1 MASTTKAINNPTYL
15 GSMIAGQQYQAN
27 QGLPNEYDVDAE
39 LFGNIKKQ
47 FGGEG
52 KPRGVDALI
61 SGLATGAEYGS
72 KMKGIG
78 LRKEELAKYN
88 KVMDYFM
95 AANMEAEKANKKN
108 MEMEEKRQSLMPYG
122 LAGMELSYS
131 GMPYD
136 TVNNKMR
143 NLFEQAQLND
153 PNIKGK
159 YIGFIPNS
167 PLLNVRDENGKDSVF
182 SLAKIVGE
190 DGVKRIQGDWVE
202 RQKLDAQQQGV
213 QLQERVVKINED
225 YLNLEKQHSPEKI
238 EIRKLEAENALERTK
253 ELGARRIQKTRE
265 YYEPKLQAT
274 TNVINTGTKLRE
286 IVKARPDILNSL
298 SNVLYKSKHDRTDM
312 GEALNLLARQYVGDE
327 QAKEY
332 IAAFDKFTA
341 ELKIGQV
348 KGLSNPNM
356 LIDGIVSETVPGKGI
371 PPKAY
376 DKLIGDM
383 IDKAEFEK
391 SLYSDTLNATKNIVG
406 QDQSLGDFYN
416 ERIDKYISKNEK
428 KAKEYYGSE
437 NPIASLS
444 TDDLLARKKQLMGTK

>member
-27 QGLPNEYDVDAE
+27 QGLPNEHDVDAE

-47 FGGEG
+47 FSGDG
-52 KPRGVDALI
+52 KPRGLDALI
-61 SGLATGAEYGS
+61 SGLTTGAEYGS

-136 TVNNKMR
+136 TVNDKMR

-190 DGVKRIQGDWVE
+190 DGVKRIQADWID
-202 RQKLDAQQQGV
+202 RQKMDVQQQQLGLQQQGLGIQQQNADTSRMAV
-213 QLQERVVKINED
+213 ENKGKED
-225 YLNLEKQHSPEKI
+225 KAKSPE
-238 EIRKLEAENALERTK
+238 EMEK
-253 ELGARRIQKTRE
+253 ETYLRLYDLLSQEKVDPTIGAGTGIKNWAAQNVPLVGGLIGEGLAPQQE
-265 YYEPKLQAT
+265 YQQ
-274 TNVINTGTKLRE
+274 
-286 IVKARPDILNSL
+286 
-298 SNVLYKSKHDRTDM
+298 
-312 GEALNLLARQYVGDE
+312 LLADLKGLRFKKFGYRNQAEFNKIKTLDETLPKE
-327 QAKEY
+327 QAKEFV
-332 IAAFDKFTA
+332 AN
-341 ELKIGQV
+341 ELKKIG
-348 KGLSNPNM
+348 
-356 LIDGIVSETVPGKGI
+356 IDVGGSETVKITAKDGSIWDI
-371 PPKAY
+371 P
-376 DKLIGDM
+376 
-383 IDKAEFEK
+383 K
-391 SLYSDTLNATKNIVG
+391 SKVDDALKRG
-406 QDQSLGDFYN
+406 
-416 ERIDKYISKNEK
+416 
-428 KAKEYYGSE
+428 
-437 NPIASLS
+437 ASL
-444 TDDLLARKKQLMGTK
+444 AQ